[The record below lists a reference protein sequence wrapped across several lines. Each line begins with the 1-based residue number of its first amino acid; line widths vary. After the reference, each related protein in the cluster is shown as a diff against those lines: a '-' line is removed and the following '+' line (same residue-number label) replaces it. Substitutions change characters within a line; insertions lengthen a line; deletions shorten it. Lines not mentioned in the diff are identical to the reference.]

1 MTGLTDE
8 WLSVILII
16 ITGLN
21 SCERWHRTLEA
32 LGSLGTWLFSIWY
45 SHCIRCHLS
54 LSILK
59 RKVSVCYFHFQYF
72 AKILYLIL
80 FIVLVKFKIQFSWQ
94 KIEIWF
100 CFLKLEKDKNILENN
115 ISKWNQMS
123 WYPYIAVMNNWQYQK
138 LADLKIMCDVL
149 RTVWFSHFGHIDI
162 LMGA

>member
-1 MTGLTDE
+1 MSAGTEHLRPWVHFELDFSPSDTVT
-8 WLSVILII
+8 VI
-16 ITGLN
+16 
-21 SCERWHRTLEA
+21 
-32 LGSLGTWLFSIWY
+32 
-45 SHCIRCHLS
+45 
-54 LSILK
+54 ILK

-100 CFLKLEKDKNILENN
+100 CFLKLEKDKNVLENN
-115 ISKWNQMS
+115 ISTWNQKS
-123 WYPYIAVMNNWQYQK
+123 WYPYIDVMNNWQYQK

-149 RTVWFSHFGHIDI
+149 RTVWFSHFGHVDI

>member
-1 MTGLTDE
+1 MTVSQYNYYNWSQQLWALAQNTWGPGFTWNLTFSPSDTVT
-8 WLSVILII
+8 VI
-16 ITGLN
+16 
-21 SCERWHRTLEA
+21 
-32 LGSLGTWLFSIWY
+32 
-45 SHCIRCHLS
+45 
-54 LSILK
+54 ILK

-115 ISKWNQMS
+115 ISKWNQKS
-123 WYPYIAVMNNWQYQK
+123 WYPYIDVMNNWQYQK

-149 RTVWFSHFGHIDI
+149 RTVWFSHFGHVYI